1 MTVSK
6 LQHYLDELLAEDR
19 MFDAEVVTTFE
30 EKAGDWFG
38 VSEAEWKFL
47 AEKVLGEQGQRFV
60 DDATRRELGRFLVRK
75 VKSGTYP
82 WEPFLKLLDSIP
94 GLANLLI
101 EAILGQW
108 SQIIK
113 DGKAPPE
120 VIQKVRQEASQIN
133 FRGTGSL
140 AKIDPRS
147 EAVNEIEA
155 AINQTVTAIDGFDFL
170 SRPPQ
175 GQADNEHTILI
186 KAGVNWGQFLYPTV
200 TSWESV
206 YALTRLC
213 FQEAAHRSAAIEVIV
228 GDESGIE
235 IVLWG
240 GTTMANFAHTGI
252 LKAAVQAGL
261 ERAAA
266 LEAANPEKFTGAREL
281 LELLQA
287 GHPVSHKSEDGDS
300 VKMIEMA
307 RLAGVRVV
315 AFDEDKMERQQVSIP
330 GARHFTGGIQVPR
343 IVTEKITDIINLPK
357 PPGRHMIMGNCGLS
371 GALKNHLGLLA
382 GPKRSPGLHGRND
395 RYPPRADGQ
404 TWDAYLESLTAQQQ
418 AIIDDRS
425 GQTAR
430 QFAMDLMFNWDNF
443 APALSFH
450 EKIVEIYLAFA
461 GKERFS
467 VADMRQ
473 TISSIGPDLG
483 DTIEIGAVLA
493 AKDPLTL
500 DVLAGALLKRAY
512 GKTGN
517 AFDALMPGG
526 DTLLEYLVGKTWL
539 ATGTPFDLMGHIAA
553 NSYGV
558 GPMDFAHVDLKGLA
572 NSGFSPAEIDDI
584 TSHLK

>member
-1 MTVSK
+1 MTVGK
-6 LQHYLDELLAEDR
+6 LQRYLDELLAEDR
-19 MFDAEVVTTFE
+19 KFDAEVVATFE

-60 DDATRRELGRFLVRK
+60 DDATRRELGRFLVRQ
-75 VKSGTYP
+75 VKSGNSP

-101 EAILGQW
+101 EANLGQW
-108 SQIIK
+108 WQIFK
-113 DGKAPPE
+113 DGKASPE
-120 VIQKVRQEASQIN
+120 VIRKVRQEASQIN
-133 FRGTGSL
+133 FRGTVSL

-147 EAVNEIEA
+147 EAAAEIEA
-155 AINQTVTAIDGFDFL
+155 AISQTVTAIDGFDFL

-175 GQADNEHTILI
+175 GKAGNEHTILI
-186 KAGVNWGQFLYPTV
+186 KVGVNWGQFLYPTV
-200 TSWESV
+200 TSRESV
-206 YALTRLC
+206 YALTKLC
-213 FQEAAHRSAAIEVIV
+213 FQEAAHRGAAVEVIV

-240 GTTMANFAHTGI
+240 GTTMGNFAHTGI
-252 LKAAVQAGL
+252 LQAAVQAGL

-266 LEAANPEKFTGAREL
+266 LETADPEKFAGARKL
-281 LELLQA
+281 LESLQT
-287 GHPVSHKSEDGDS
+287 GCPVSHDPEDSDS

-315 AFDEDKMERQQVSIP
+315 AFDQVARQQVSIP
-330 GARHFTGGIQVPR
+330 GARHFTEGILVPL
-343 IVTEKITDIINLPK
+343 IVTEEITDIINLPK

-371 GALKNHLGLLA
+371 GALKNHVGLLA
-382 GPKRSPGLHGRND
+382 GPNRSPGLHGPYD
-395 RYPPRADGQ
+395 RYPPPGEGQ
-404 TWDAYLESLTAQQQ
+404 TREAYLESLMAQRQ
-418 AIIDDRS
+418 ALSEDRS
-425 GQTAR
+425 GQAAR
-430 QFAMDLMFNWDNF
+430 QFAMDLMFKWENF
-443 APALSFH
+443 APALPFH
-450 EKIVEIYLAFA
+450 EKIVELYLTFA
-461 GKERFS
+461 DKERFS
-467 VADMRQ
+467 VADMRR
-473 TISSIGPDLG
+473 TVSSIGPDLG
-483 DTIEIGAVLA
+483 DTIDIGAVLA

-512 GKTGN
+512 GKIGN
-517 AFDALMPGG
+517 AFDALKPGG

-558 GPMDFAHVDLKGLA
+558 GPMDFAHIDLKGLE
-572 NSGFSPAEIDDI
+572 NSGFSPAEIGDI